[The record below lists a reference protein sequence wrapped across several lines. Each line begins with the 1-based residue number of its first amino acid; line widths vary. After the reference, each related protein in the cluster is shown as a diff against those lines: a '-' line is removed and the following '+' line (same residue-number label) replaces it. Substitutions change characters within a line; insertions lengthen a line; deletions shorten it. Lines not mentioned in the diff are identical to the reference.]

1 MLGPLR
7 QERPSVLR
15 VAVAADKN
23 RTSATIPAV
32 CRMRPGDRINA
43 IDLRAYGV
51 ASSIVAV
58 HSGSD

>member
-1 MLGPLR
+1 
-7 QERPSVLR
+7 
-15 VAVAADKN
+15 
-23 RTSATIPAV
+23 V